1 VKLILSK
8 EELLEKFNRRK
19 GLESDLE
26 LTVKEIIAAIQEK
39 GDEALLN
46 YAQKFDGFRG
56 DIANL
61 KVSDEEIEK
70 AYQEVDGEFLKSLRK
85 ARDRVWAFHQKQ
97 LPKSWFN
104 TEDSGNILGQVYTP
118 VEVAGIYVPGG
129 TASYPSSVVMNAV
142 PAKVAGVKRIVMVS
156 PQKGERMNPYVLVAA
171 REAGVT
177 EIYRIGGAHAIAA
190 LAFGTNTIPKVDVIT
205 GPGNIYV
212 TLAKKL
218 VYGMVNIDM
227 LAGPSEVVVIADKTA
242 KPAYLAADMLSQAE
256 HDPLAAGVV
265 ITWDLELAEKTSQ
278 KVEEYLKKLPRWE
291 ITVKALESCGG
302 IVVVKS
308 EEEAFSLAN
317 HLAPEH
323 LELMLENPFSYLSKV
338 KNAGAIFLGSFSPE
352 PLGDYLAG
360 PNHVLP
366 TSGSSRFSSPLSVDN
381 FLKKSSVIYY
391 SRDGFLEDAIDV
403 IKLAETEGLFAH
415 ALSVKVRL
423 LDE

>member
-171 REAGVT
+171 REAWVT

>member
-1 VKLILSK
+1 MKLILSK

>member
-1 VKLILSK
+1 MKLILSK

-291 ITVKALESCGG
+291 ITEKALESCGG